1 MFQQQLI
8 RGVGVAIAVCTMSAH
23 ATQHVVVNEAQIPV
37 SDQSQKTQA
46 NAVKKALTEVMVK
59 VSGNTEVLQNPGVRA
74 ALRTPEAYLRSY
86 RFSYSGNDTF
96 YVAEFDKTKLTD
108 LMKREGLP
116 LWGERRPETI
126 VWLATET
133 DDNERII
140 LDEST
145 PTPVGE
151 MLVNTAKTRG
161 VPVSLPLM
169 DLTDS
174 ASISIY
180 DVWGRFVQ
188 SLTASSQRYG
198 VDNIIGARLYKNSAG
213 EMPSIPEGLPAASGG
228 EGGTYQDTDFQD
240 TNYQDNTYADNQS
253 QNAIAGTA
261 QPLSGQLDLSDVD
274 NMVDGGNLQ
283 VNEEQQ
289 ASLAGDE
296 VTATAALV
304 NEAQEMPPF
313 TMDEFTQHA
322 QKAQEGEY
330 ALDWVFVGNGKV
342 SYGSIFADEPTS
354 LTQQLVDAYANYLSS
369 QYAVIPGAVDAER
382 VQISV
387 SVANIDSLKKY
398 ANANAYLKSL
408 SVIEEAMLT
417 GQTGSVA
424 TYNLT
429 LLGTPEDLLNTV
441 RLESKLRPVTDS
453 FGQVVEG
460 YTFYW
465 NE

>member
-8 RGVGVAIAVCTMSAH
+8 RGVGLAIAVCTMSAQ

-46 NAVKKALTEVMVK
+46 NAVKEALTQVMVK
-59 VSGNTEVLQNPGVRA
+59 VSGNTAVLQNPGVRA
-74 ALRTPEAYLRSY
+74 ALRKPEAYLRSY
-86 RFSYSGNDTF
+86 RFSYSGNETF
-96 YVAEFDKTKLTD
+96 YVAEFDKTKLTE

-140 LDEST
+140 LDESS

-198 VDNIIGARLYKNSAG
+198 VDNIIGARLYKNTPG
-213 EMPSIPEGLPAASGG
+213 EMPSIPEGLPASSGSNQDVG
-228 EGGTYQDTDFQD
+228 EGSTE
-240 TNYQDNTYADNQS
+240 
-253 QNAIAGTA
+253 A
-261 QPLSGQLDLSDVD
+261 QPLSGELDLSEVGIDPNGQEVGSGS
-274 NMVDGGNLQ
+274 VTG
-283 VNEEQQ
+283 EELI
-289 ASLAGDE
+289 ASM
-296 VTATAALV
+296 V

-313 TMDEFTQHA
+313 TMDEFTQYA

-354 LTQQLVDAYANYLSS
+354 LTHQLVDAYANYLSS

-387 SVANIDSLKKY
+387 SVANLDSLKKY
-398 ANANAYLKSL
+398 ANANAYLNSL

-441 RLESKLRPVTDS
+441 RLESKLRPVTDA

>member
-1 MFQQQLI
+1 M
-8 RGVGVAIAVCTMSAH
+8 
-23 ATQHVVVNEAQIPV
+23 
-37 SDQSQKTQA
+37 
-46 NAVKKALTEVMVK
+46 
-59 VSGNTEVLQNPGVRA
+59 
-74 ALRTPEAYLRSY
+74 
-86 RFSYSGNDTF
+86 
-96 YVAEFDKTKLTD
+96 
-108 LMKREGLP
+108 
-116 LWGERRPETI
+116 
-126 VWLATET
+126 
-133 DDNERII
+133 
-140 LDEST
+140 
-145 PTPVGE
+145 
-151 MLVNTAKTRG
+151 
-161 VPVSLPLM
+161 
-169 DLTDS
+169 
-174 ASISIY
+174 
-180 DVWGRFVQ
+180 
-188 SLTASSQRYG
+188 
-198 VDNIIGARLYKNSAG
+198 
-213 EMPSIPEGLPAASGG
+213 
-228 EGGTYQDTDFQD
+228 
-240 TNYQDNTYADNQS
+240 
-253 QNAIAGTA
+253 
-261 QPLSGQLDLSDVD
+261 
-274 NMVDGGNLQ
+274 
-283 VNEEQQ
+283 
-289 ASLAGDE
+289 
-296 VTATAALV
+296 TATAALV

>member
-8 RGVGVAIAVCTMSAH
+8 RGVGLAIAVCTMSAH

-46 NAVKKALTEVMVK
+46 NAVKEALTQVMVK
-59 VSGNTEVLQNPGVRA
+59 VSGNTAVLQNPGVRA
-74 ALRTPEAYLRSY
+74 ALRKPEAYLRSY
-86 RFSYSGNDTF
+86 RFSYSGNETF
-96 YVAEFDKTKLTD
+96 YVAEFDKTKLTE

-140 LDEST
+140 LDESS
-145 PTPVGE
+145 PTPAGE

-198 VDNIIGARLYKNSAG
+198 VDNIIGARLYKNTPG
-213 EMPSIPEGLPAASGG
+213 EMPSIPEGLPASSGSYQDVG
-228 EGGTYQDTDFQD
+228 EGLGE
-240 TNYQDNTYADNQS
+240 
-253 QNAIAGTA
+253 A
-261 QPLSGQLDLSDVD
+261 QPLSGELDLSEVEIDP
-274 NMVDGGNLQ
+274 DGQEVGSGS
-283 VNEEQQ
+283 VAGEELI
-289 ASLAGDE
+289 ASM
-296 VTATAALV
+296 V

-313 TMDEFTQHA
+313 TMDEFTQYA

-354 LTQQLVDAYANYLSS
+354 LTHQLVDAYANYLSS

-387 SVANIDSLKKY
+387 SVANLDSLKKY

-441 RLESKLRPVTDS
+441 RLESRLRPVTDA

>member
-1 MFQQQLI
+1 MCI
-8 RGVGVAIAVCTMSAH
+8 R
-23 ATQHVVVNEAQIPV
+23 
-37 SDQSQKTQA
+37 D
-46 NAVKKALTEVMVK
+46 
-59 VSGNTEVLQNPGVRA
+59 R
-74 ALRTPEAYLRSY
+74 
-86 RFSYSGNDTF
+86 
-96 YVAEFDKTKLTD
+96 
-108 LMKREGLP
+108 
-116 LWGERRPETI
+116 
-126 VWLATET
+126 
-133 DDNERII
+133 
-140 LDEST
+140 
-145 PTPVGE
+145 
-151 MLVNTAKTRG
+151 
-161 VPVSLPLM
+161 
-169 DLTDS
+169 
-174 ASISIY
+174 
-180 DVWGRFVQ
+180 
-188 SLTASSQRYG
+188 
-198 VDNIIGARLYKNSAG
+198 
-213 EMPSIPEGLPAASGG
+213 
-228 EGGTYQDTDFQD
+228 
-240 TNYQDNTYADNQS
+240 
-253 QNAIAGTA
+253 
-261 QPLSGQLDLSDVD
+261 PLSGQLDLSDVD
-274 NMVDGGNLQ
+274 NMVDGTNLQ

-289 ASLAGDE
+289 ASLADDE

>member
-8 RGVGVAIAVCTMSAH
+8 LGAGVAIAVFTLSAH

-37 SDQSQKTQA
+37 SDQSQKTRA
-46 NAVKKALTEVMVK
+46 YAVKEALTQVMVK
-59 VSGNTEVLQNPGVRA
+59 VSGNTAVLQNPGVRA

-96 YVAEFDKTKLTD
+96 YVAEFDNTKLIE
-108 LMKREGLP
+108 LLKREGLP

-151 MLVNTAKTRG
+151 MLINTAKTRG

-188 SLTASSQRYG
+188 SLTASQRYG
-198 VDNIIGARLYKNSAG
+198 VDNIIGARLYKNIPG
-213 EMPSIPEGLPAASGG
+213 EMPSIPEGLPASSGNA
-228 EGGTYQDTDFQD
+228 EGNTYQDNSNQ
-240 TNYQDNTYADNQS
+240 YASAGEGKDNAS
-253 QNAIAGTA
+253 E
-261 QPLSGQLDLSDVD
+261 QPPSGQLDLSDVD
-274 NMVDGGNLQ
+274 NMIGGANLQ
-283 VNEEQQ
+283 ANEEQQ

-296 VTATAALV
+296 LTATAAMV
-304 NEAQEMPPF
+304 NEAKEMPPF

-354 LTQQLVDAYANYLSS
+354 LTEQLVDAYANYLSS

-387 SVANIDSLKKY
+387 SVANVDTLKKY

-441 RLESKLRPVTDS
+441 RLESKLRPVTDA

>member
-46 NAVKKALTEVMVK
+46 NAVKKALTQVMVK

-86 RFSYSGNDTF
+86 RFSYSGNETY
-96 YVAEFDKTKLTD
+96 YVAEFDKTKLTE

-151 MLVNTAKTRG
+151 MLVHTAKTRG

-198 VDNIIGARLYKNSAG
+198 VDNIIGARLYKNTPG
-213 EMPSIPEGLPAASGG
+213 EMPSIPEGLPASSGTG
-228 EGGTYQDTDFQD
+228 EGGAYQD
-240 TNYQDNTYADNQS
+240 TNYEDNSYADNEN
-253 QNAIAGTA
+253 QNARAGTE
-261 QPLSGQLDLSDVD
+261 QPLSGQLDLDE
-274 NMVDGGNLQ
+274 VDGVNLQ
-283 VNEEQQ
+283 ANEEQQ
-289 ASLAGDE
+289 ASLVGDE
-296 VTATAALV
+296 VSTAMV
-304 NEAQEMPPF
+304 NEVQALPPF
-313 TMDEFTQHA
+313 TMDEFTQYA

-342 SYGSIFADEPTS
+342 SYGSIFAGEPTS

-387 SVANIDSLKKY
+387 SVANVDSLKKY

>member
-8 RGVGVAIAVCTMSAH
+8 RGVGLAIAVCTMSAH

-46 NAVKKALTEVMVK
+46 NAVKEALTQVMVK
-59 VSGNTEVLQNPGVRA
+59 VSGNTAVLQNPGVRA
-74 ALRTPEAYLRSY
+74 ALRKPEAYLRSY
-86 RFSYSGNDTF
+86 RFSYSGNETF
-96 YVAEFDKTKLTD
+96 YVAEFDKTKLTE

-140 LDEST
+140 LDESS

-151 MLVNTAKTRG
+151 MLVNTAKIRG

-198 VDNIIGARLYKNSAG
+198 VDNIIGARLYKNTPG
-213 EMPSIPEGLPAASGG
+213 EMPSIPEGLPASSGSDQDVG
-228 EGGTYQDTDFQD
+228 EGSTE
-240 TNYQDNTYADNQS
+240 
-253 QNAIAGTA
+253 A
-261 QPLSGQLDLSDVD
+261 QPLSGELNLSEVEIDPNGQEVGSGS
-274 NMVDGGNLQ
+274 VTG
-283 VNEEQQ
+283 EELI
-289 ASLAGDE
+289 ASM
-296 VTATAALV
+296 V

-313 TMDEFTQHA
+313 TMDEFTQYA

-354 LTQQLVDAYANYLSS
+354 LTHQLVDAYANYLSS

-387 SVANIDSLKKY
+387 SVANLDSLKKY
-398 ANANAYLKSL
+398 ANANAYLNSL

-441 RLESKLRPVTDS
+441 RLESKLRPVTDA

>member
-8 RGVGVAIAVCTMSAH
+8 RGVGLAIAVCTMSAH

-46 NAVKKALTEVMVK
+46 NAVKEALTQVMVK
-59 VSGNTEVLQNPGVRA
+59 VSGNTTVLQNPGVRA
-74 ALRTPEAYLRSY
+74 ALRKPEAYLRSY
-86 RFSYSGNDTF
+86 RFSYSGNETF
-96 YVAEFDKTKLTD
+96 YVAEFDKTKLTE

-140 LDEST
+140 LDESS

-151 MLVNTAKTRG
+151 MLVHTAKTRG

-174 ASISIY
+174 ANISIY

-198 VDNIIGARLYKNSAG
+198 VDNIIGARLYKNAPG
-213 EMPSIPEGLPAASGG
+213 EMPSIPEGLPASSNA
-228 EGGTYQDTDFQD
+228 YQDGSIQD
-240 TNYQDNTYADNQS
+240 KRTGEAS
-253 QNAIAGTA
+253 AAE
-261 QPLSGQLDLSDVD
+261 QPPSGQLDLSDVNSVTGD
-274 NMVDGGNLQ
+274 VSDGMSNGVNLQ
-283 VNEEQQ
+283 TNEEQQ

-296 VTATAALV
+296 VTATAAV
-304 NEAQEMPPF
+304 MDEAQDMPPF
-313 TMDEFTQHA
+313 TMDEFTQYA

-387 SVANIDSLKKY
+387 SVANLDSLKKY
-398 ANANAYLKSL
+398 ANANTYLKSL

-441 RLESKLRPVTDS
+441 RLESKLRPVTDA

>member
-8 RGVGVAIAVCTMSAH
+8 RSVGVAIAVCTMSAY

-37 SDQSQKTQA
+37 SDQTQKTQA
-46 NAVKKALTEVMVK
+46 NAVKEALTQVMVK
-59 VSGNTEVLQNPGVRA
+59 VSGNTAVLQNPGVRA
-74 ALRTPEAYLRSY
+74 ALRKPEAYLRSY
-86 RFSYSGNDTF
+86 RFSYSGNETF
-96 YVAEFDKTKLTD
+96 YVAEFDKTKLTE

-140 LDEST
+140 LDESS

-198 VDNIIGARLYKNSAG
+198 VDNIIGARLYKNTPG
-213 EMPSIPEGLPAASGG
+213 EMPSIPEGLPASSNA
-228 EGGTYQDTDFQD
+228 YQDSS
-240 TNYQDNTYADNQS
+240 S
-253 QNAIAGTA
+253 QTGEASAA
-261 QPLSGQLDLSDVD
+261 EQPPSGQLDLSAVD
-274 NMVDGGNLQ
+274 SLSDGMNPQ
-283 VNEEQQ
+283 ANEEQQ
-289 ASLAGDE
+289 ASLAGGE
-296 VTATAALV
+296 VTATAARV

-313 TMDEFTQHA
+313 TMDEFTQYA

-387 SVANIDSLKKY
+387 SVANLDSLKKY

-441 RLESKLRPVTDS
+441 RLESKLRPVTDA

>member
-46 NAVKKALTEVMVK
+46 NAVKKALTQVMVK

-86 RFSYSGNDTF
+86 RFSYSGNETY
-96 YVAEFDKTKLTD
+96 YVAEFDKTKLTE

-151 MLVNTAKTRG
+151 MLVHTAKTRG

-198 VDNIIGARLYKNSAG
+198 VDNIIGARLYKNTPG
-213 EMPSIPEGLPAASGG
+213 EMPSIPEGLPASSGTG
-228 EGGTYQDTDFQD
+228 EGGVYQD
-240 TNYQDNTYADNQS
+240 TNYEDNSYADNEN
-253 QNAIAGTA
+253 QNARAGTE
-261 QPLSGQLDLSDVD
+261 QPLSGQLDLDE
-274 NMVDGGNLQ
+274 VDGVNLQ
-283 VNEEQQ
+283 ANEEQQ
-289 ASLAGDE
+289 ASLVGDE
-296 VTATAALV
+296 VSTAMV
-304 NEAQEMPPF
+304 NEVQALPPF
-313 TMDEFTQHA
+313 TMDEFTQYA

-387 SVANIDSLKKY
+387 SVANVDSLKKY

>member
-1 MFQQQLI
+1 MLRSTWWLMKHRYLLVI
-8 RGVGVAIAVCTMSAH
+8 RV
-23 ATQHVVVNEAQIPV
+23 
-37 SDQSQKTQA
+37 KTQA
-46 NAVKKALTEVMVK
+46 NAVKKKALTEVMVK

-198 VDNIIGARLYKNSAG
+198 VDNIIGARLYKNTAG
-213 EMPSIPEGLPAASGG
+213 EMPSIPEGLPASSGA
-228 EGGTYQDTDFQD
+228 FQD
-240 TNYQDNTYADNQS
+240 TNSPYNTYTDNQS
-253 QNAIAGTA
+253 QNAIAGTE

-274 NMVDGGNLQ
+274 NMVDGANLQ

-387 SVANIDSLKKY
+387 SVANIDSLK
-398 ANANAYLKSL
+398 N
-408 SVIEEAMLT
+408 T
-417 GQTGSVA
+417 
-424 TYNLT
+424 LT
-429 LLGTPEDLLNTV
+429 LM
-441 RLESKLRPVTDS
+441 RI
-453 FGQVVEG
+453 
-460 YTFYW
+460 
-465 NE
+465 

>member
-46 NAVKKALTEVMVK
+46 NAVKKALTQVMVK

-86 RFSYSGNDTF
+86 RFSYSGNETY
-96 YVAEFDKTKLTD
+96 YVAEFDKTKLTE

-151 MLVNTAKTRG
+151 MLVHTAKTRG

-198 VDNIIGARLYKNSAG
+198 VDNIIGARLYKNTPG
-213 EMPSIPEGLPAASGG
+213 EMPSIPEGLPASSGTG
-228 EGGTYQDTDFQD
+228 EGGAYQD
-240 TNYQDNTYADNQS
+240 TNYEDNSYADNEN
-253 QNAIAGTA
+253 QNARAGTE
-261 QPLSGQLDLSDVD
+261 QPLSGQLDLDE
-274 NMVDGGNLQ
+274 VDGVNLQ
-283 VNEEQQ
+283 ANEEQQ
-289 ASLAGDE
+289 ASLVGDE
-296 VTATAALV
+296 VSTAMV
-304 NEAQEMPPF
+304 NEVQALPPF
-313 TMDEFTQHA
+313 TMDEFTQYA

-387 SVANIDSLKKY
+387 SVANVDSLKKY

>member
-46 NAVKKALTEVMVK
+46 NAVKKALTQVMVK

-86 RFSYSGNDTF
+86 RFSYSGNETY
-96 YVAEFDKTKLTD
+96 YVAEFDKTKLTE

-151 MLVNTAKTRG
+151 MLVHTAKTRG

-198 VDNIIGARLYKNSAG
+198 VDNIIGARLYKNTTG
-213 EMPSIPEGLPAASGG
+213 EMPSIPEGLPASSGTG
-228 EGGTYQDTDFQD
+228 EGGVYQD
-240 TNYQDNTYADNQS
+240 TNYEDNSYADNEN
-253 QNAIAGTA
+253 QNARAGTE
-261 QPLSGQLDLSDVD
+261 QPLSGQLDLDE
-274 NMVDGGNLQ
+274 VDGVNLQ
-283 VNEEQQ
+283 ANEEQQ
-289 ASLAGDE
+289 ASLVGDE
-296 VTATAALV
+296 VSTAMV
-304 NEAQEMPPF
+304 NEVQALPPF
-313 TMDEFTQHA
+313 TMDEFTQYA

-387 SVANIDSLKKY
+387 SVANVDSLKKY